1 MKSRSVAGG
10 CVSVVRHGAHSLPL
24 VQGCRRRNLCGG
36 ACIGPARGS
45 RIGGVNLWWHP
56 FVALLFG
63 LMLVAPAARA
73 TELTVA
79 VLDATGQPARNVVVI
94 ATPKAPPAAASRSA
108 PMVEMDQ
115 VDRQFSPYVL
125 AIRTGTPVL
134 FSNNDAMAHQ
144 VYSFSPTKR
153 FELGLYHGKPR
164 APVVFDR
171 PGIVTVGCNI
181 HDNMVGYLYV
191 TDSPWYG
198 VTDPRGRWSASELPT
213 GEYEVLVW
221 SPLLP
226 PQDASSTQPIVVGDA
241 PARVSFKLTRPLRP
255 EPAPVKDKRVRDY

>member
-1 MKSRSVAGG
+1 M
-10 CVSVVRHGAHSLPL
+10 
-24 VQGCRRRNLCGG
+24 
-36 ACIGPARGS
+36 
-45 RIGGVNLWWHP
+45 NLWSHHY
-56 FVALLFG
+56 VAMLLG
-63 LMLVAPAARA
+63 LMLVAPAACA
-73 TELTVA
+73 AELTVD
-79 VLDATGQPARNVVVI
+79 VLDATGRPARNVVVN
-94 ATPKAPPAAASRSA
+94 ATPKAPVAATARSA
-108 PMVEMDQ
+108 TMAEMDQ

-134 FSNNDAMAHQ
+134 FSNNDSVSHQ
-144 VYSFSPTKR
+144 VYSFSPVKR

-191 TDSPWYG
+191 TDSPWFG
-198 VTDPRGRWSASELPT
+198 TTDARGRWKVSEMPA

-226 PQDASSTQPIVVGDA
+226 PQDATLTQSIIIGDA
-241 PARVSFKLTRPLRP
+241 PARASFKLMRPLRP
-255 EPAPVKDKRVRDY
+255 EPAPVKDKRVREY